1 MIKQRQQRI
10 RLGLA
15 DALDPTVICVE
26 TGLALDQAL
35 MRVSQDLQ
43 QAHDPAK
50 ELLEIVMRRYERAT
64 DAREKLEKET
74 ATQAT

>member
-1 MIKQRQQRI
+1 MTI
-10 RLGLA
+10 
-15 DALDPTVICVE
+15 
-26 TGLALDQAL
+26 
-35 MRVSQDLQ
+35 
-43 QAHDPAK
+43 AK

>member
-35 MRVSQDLQ
+35 MRVGQDLQ
-43 QAHDPAK
+43 QAHDHRQGTAGD
-50 ELLEIVMRRYERAT
+50 R
-64 DAREKLEKET
+64 DAPL
-74 ATQAT
+74 